1 MKYNKL
7 IRDNIPAII
16 VKKGGSPITHVATDE
31 EFEKKLLEKLA
42 EEVAEFAEA
51 KSLEEMA
58 DVQEVLLAIYELY
71 GFKKEDVEKIRQQKK
86 EERGGFSEHIILEES

>member
-16 VKKGGSPITHVATDE
+16 TKKGGNPITHVAGE
-31 EFEKKLLEKLA
+31 EEYEQKLLEKLA
-42 EEVAEFAEA
+42 EEVAEFQEA

-58 DVQEVLLAIYELY
+58 DIKEVLLAIYDLY
-71 GFKKEDVEKIRQQKK
+71 GFKKEDVETVRQRKK
-86 EERGGFSEHIILEES
+86 EERGGFSERIILEES

>member
-16 VKKGGSPITHVATDE
+16 VNKGGNPITHVATDQE
-31 EFEKKLLEKLA
+31 YEQKLLEKLA
-42 EEVAEFAEA
+42 EEVAEFTEVR
-51 KSLEEMA
+51 SLEEMA
-58 DVQEVLLAIYELY
+58 DIKEVLLAIYELY
-71 GFKKEDVEKIRQQKK
+71 GFKKEAVEKIRQQKK